1 MRKTFLS
8 VAGASLIA
16 GLTLT
21 PTIASA
27 DYRYHRDYDRGRTSA
42 SISVRDIGII
52 GMTGMPMTM
61 VGIIATT
68 MTTIGTE
75 TKNGNGP

>member
-27 DYRYHRDYDRGRTSA
+27 DYRYHRDYDRGPNF
-42 SISVRDIGII
+42 SINIGPRYRHHWDDRYAYDYGRYYSHHHDHDWDRD
-52 GMTGMPMTM
+52 
-61 VGIIATT
+61 
-68 MTTIGTE
+68 
-75 TKNGNGP
+75 

>member
-27 DYRYHRDYDRGRTSA
+27 DYRYHRDYDRGPNF
-42 SISVRDIGII
+42 SINIGPRYRHHWDDRYAYDYGRYYRHHHDHDWDRD
-52 GMTGMPMTM
+52 
-61 VGIIATT
+61 
-68 MTTIGTE
+68 
-75 TKNGNGP
+75 

>member
-27 DYRYHRDYDRGRTSA
+27 DYRYHRDYDRGPNF
-42 SISVRDIGII
+42 SINIG
-52 GMTGMPMTM
+52 PRYRHHWDDRYAM